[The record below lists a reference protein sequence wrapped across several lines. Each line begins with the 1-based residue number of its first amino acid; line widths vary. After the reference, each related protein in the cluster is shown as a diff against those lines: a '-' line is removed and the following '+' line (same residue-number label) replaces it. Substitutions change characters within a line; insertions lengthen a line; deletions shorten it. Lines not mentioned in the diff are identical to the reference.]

1 MEGFTA
7 LSFALCAQMV
17 MVGGQDLVELGQTI
31 AGKCETSLFIG
42 DSHGE
47 TAPILGHDIGAS
59 MFDDGAEVFVD
70 GLRFIVPKM
79 ARA

>member
-17 MVGGQDLVELGQTI
+17 MAMGQELVELGQTV
-31 AGKCETSLFIG
+31 AGKCETHLLLG

-47 TAPILGHDIGAS
+47 TAPILGHDIGVQ

-79 ARA
+79 ERA